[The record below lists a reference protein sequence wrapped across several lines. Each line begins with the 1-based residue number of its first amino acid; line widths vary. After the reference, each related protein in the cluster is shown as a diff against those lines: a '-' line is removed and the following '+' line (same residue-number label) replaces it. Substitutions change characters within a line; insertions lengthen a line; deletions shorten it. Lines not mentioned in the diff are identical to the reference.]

1 MTEPDGQQSEEM
13 KMEVRVAV
21 ATSGD
26 GLIDLHFGHAD
37 EFWVF
42 GVNAGGVR
50 LVERR
55 IVEQYCKG
63 GVGDE
68 DKRDVIMRALQ
79 DCSALFAARIGN
91 GPRGKL
97 AAVGMLPVDEYAL
110 KEIEPS
116 IEAWHAKFIA
126 ATLP

>member
-1 MTEPDGQQSEEM
+1 MTEPGSLQNEGMDT
-13 KMEVRVAV
+13 EVRVAV

-37 EFWVF
+37 EFWVY
-42 GVNAGGVR
+42 GIGAGGVNF
-50 LVERR
+50 VDKR
-55 IVEQYCKG
+55 IVEHYCNG
-63 GVGDE
+63 GAGDE

-79 DCSALFAARIGN
+79 DCSALFAARIGD
-91 GPRGKL
+91 GPRAKL
-97 AAVGMLPVDEYAL
+97 AAAGMLPVDEYAF

-116 IEAWHAKFIA
+116 IKTWYEKCLS